1 MREGLIRVLDQIAMD
16 RITPACAGRTSK
28 LFQAWFLFRDH
39 PRMCGKD
46 SFTLLIALSIQGSPP
61 HVREGLL
68 IDNFFFLSTRIT
80 PACAGRTFV
89 ICYRFC
95 LVKDHPRMCGKDQDP
110 NPCVTLTPGSPPHVR
125 EELEGTKIPLNWLG
139 ITPAR
144 AGRTRLLDLLYKIV
158 EDHPRS
164 RGKD

>member
-1 MREGLIRVLDQIAMD
+1 
-16 RITPACAGRTSK
+16 
-28 LFQAWFLFRDH
+28 
-39 PRMCGKD
+39 MCGKD
-46 SFTLLIALSIQGSPP
+46 LCYLLSILFGQGSPP
-61 HVREGLL
+61 HVREGPRPEPLCNT
-68 IDNFFFLSTRIT
+68 DTGIT
-80 PACAGRTFV
+80 
-89 ICYRFC
+89 
-95 LVKDHPRMCGKDQDP
+95 
-110 NPCVTLTPGSPPHVR
+110 PHVR